1 MVLGHEAMIR
11 RLSASL
17 AGRGIEVVRTMT
29 VPKAESFDVA
39 VVDSLVDE
47 AEAVCRCIKQVCGV
61 PVVLIVRGRQ
71 TDWEKLQSLD
81 TDAYIPEGASGAEVA
96 ARLRAVVRR
105 HHHAAEREIKDEI
118 IGSN

>member
-1 MVLGHEAMIR
+1 MLGHEAMIR

-47 AEAVCRCIKQVCGV
+47 AEAACRCIKRVCGV

-81 TDAYIPEGASGAEVA
+81 TDAYIPEGASGAELA

-105 HHHAAEREIKDEI
+105 HHRAAGRKIKDEI
-118 IGSN
+118 VGSN